1 MTSALIPQDPILFGI
16 VNITEDSF
24 SDGGKYL
31 ETSSAIAHADAL
43 ARAGAGVLDLGA
55 AASNVDSM
63 PVPTEVEINRLTP
76 VVAALHEKGLQVS
89 IDTFSGEVQR
99 WAIARRVEYL
109 NDIQGFPDEALYP
122 ELADSDVKL
131 IVMHSVQ
138 GRGKATKEAVSPA
151 EIYDRLI
158 AFFETRLGAMEK
170 AGVARGR
177 MILDPGMGFFLSSDA
192 ETSMEVLRRLPELKA
207 YFGLPA
213 LIGVSRKS
221 FLRRITGRPTAEIG
235 SATLACELFAA
246 AQGADFI
253 RTHDAGALA
262 DGLKIWQAAQSRGS

>member
-1 MTSALIPQDPILFGI
+1 MTSVPTLFGI

-31 ETSSAIAHADAL
+31 EAGSAIAHGEAL
-43 ARAGAGVLDLGA
+43 ARDGAGVLDLGA

-63 PVPTEVEINRLTP
+63 PVSTEVEISRLTP
-76 VVAALHEKGLQVS
+76 VVASLHEKGLEVS
-89 IDTFSGEVQR
+89 IDTFNPDVQR
-99 WAIARRVEYL
+99 WAMARRVEYL
-109 NDIQGFPDEALYP
+109 NDIQGFPDETLYP
-122 ELADSDVKL
+122 ELADSSAKL

-138 GRGKATKEAVSPA
+138 GHGKATKEAVKPE

-158 AFFETRLGAMEK
+158 AFFETRFGAMEK
-170 AGVARGR
+170 AGIARDR
-177 MILDPGMGFFLSSDA
+177 LILDPGMGFFLSSDA
-192 ETSMEVLRRLPELKA
+192 DTSMEVLRRLPDLKA
-207 YFGLPA
+207 YFKLPA

-235 SATLACELFAA
+235 FATMACELYAA
-246 AQGADFI
+246 VQGADMI

-262 DGLKIWQAAQSRGS
+262 DGLKIWHAGEVTGA